1 MEGTRRISLS
11 EGEAQGGNGPVGYG
25 EGELDLG
32 RWRGQKEGNRESD
45 KKGKGIKDRDL
56 TGDART
62 LRLDTTLRVG
72 KSGSLKEDR
81 EGQGLGRE
89 SSGVQ

>member
-1 MEGTRRISLS
+1 MEGTRRTSLS

-32 RWRGQKEGNRESD
+32 RWRGQREGNREGD
-45 KKGKGIKDRDL
+45 KKGKGINDGDL
-56 TGDART
+56 AGDART
-62 LRLDTTLRVG
+62 LGLDTTPRVG
-72 KSGSLKEDR
+72 KSGSLREDR

-89 SSGVQ
+89 SSRV